1 MFVSVPLLGIGLS
14 FLRLC
19 ANILTHSMAI
29 ISTHP
34 TVQQLVALMQA
45 HGITRCVLCP
55 GSRNAPISAT
65 LSAMEGMSCRLV
77 TDERSAGFV
86 ALGWALQAQAPVA
99 VCVTSGSA
107 LLNLHPAAAEAYYRH
122 APLLIISADRPA
134 AWIGQQD
141 GQTLPQPNAL
151 GAMVKKSFN
160 LPEGDTDGWHTNR
173 LINEA
178 LLELRHHGSG
188 PVHLNIALAEPLFDM
203 QEAVLPPARV
213 IRRVSAAHLPQ
224 ELLQQVRD
232 LPRRMILVG
241 QCTADNS
248 IPAQLPFAVVGEHLS
263 NTTRTCT
270 RPDTLLQHTPEAERA
285 ALAPDLLITVGG
297 CVVSKALKVF
307 LRKNP
312 PKQHWH
318 ISEDGE
324 VCDTFCCQTY
334 CIEGSPDELWPQ
346 LSGIP
351 AADTDFLQ
359 RWQEEPAV
367 FHGPYCG
374 ISVVGAVMRR
384 LPQNSVLHLGNSSAV
399 RFAQLFP
406 LPAGVHVECNRG
418 VNGIEGCV
426 SASMGFAL
434 ADEERLQVLLC
445 GDLSFFYDMNALWQ
459 GDIPPRVRILMLNN
473 GEGGIFAT
481 IPNAPGIPC
490 VVAPHRT
497 SAQAWAESCGFRY
510 LPIRHTED
518 AAAAIDELL
527 AEDSSQPILAE
538 AFTDAQVDADLLRRF
553 YQHPAH

>member
-1 MFVSVPLLGIGLS
+1 
-14 FLRLC
+14 
-19 ANILTHSMAI
+19 MAI

-34 TVQQLVALMQA
+34 TVQQLAALMLA

-55 GSRNAPISAT
+55 GSRNAPLSAT
-65 LSAMEGMSCRLV
+65 LSALPGMDCRLV

-86 ALGWALQAQAPVA
+86 ALGWALQTQEPVA

-107 LLNLHPAAAEAYYRH
+107 LLNLHPAAAEAFYRQ

-151 GAMVKKSFN
+151 GAMVKKSYN
-160 LPEGDTDGWHTNR
+160 LPESDADGWHTNR

-203 QEAVLPPARV
+203 QEAPLPPARV
-213 IRRVSAAHLPQ
+213 IRRHAAAAIPPELLLQARDLSRRMVLVGQSTGADAPPAHLPF
-224 ELLQQVRD
+224 V
-232 LPRRMILVG
+232 
-241 QCTADNS
+241 
-248 IPAQLPFAVVGEHLS
+248 VVGEHLS
-263 NTTRTCT
+263 NTARTCT
-270 RPDTLLQHTPEAERA
+270 RPDTLLQHTPQANRP
-285 ALAPDLLITVGG
+285 ALAPDLLITTGG

-318 ISEDGE
+318 ISATGE
-324 VCDTFCCQTY
+324 VCDTFCCQTH
-334 CIEGSPDELWPQ
+334 CIEGSPADVWAQLQALPAPHAEFQQLWQ
-346 LSGIP
+346 
-351 AADTDFLQ
+351 Q
-359 RWQEEPAV
+359 EPAV
-367 FHGPYCG
+367 FHGPYG
-374 ISVVGAVMRR
+374 GMSLVGGLMRH
-384 LPQNSVLHLGNSSAV
+384 LPPHSVLHLGNSSAV
-399 RFAQLFP
+399 RYAQLFP
-406 LPAGVHVECNRG
+406 LPPQVYVECNRG

-426 SASMGFAL
+426 SAAMGFAM
-434 ADEERLQVLLC
+434 AAPDRLQVLIC

-459 GDIPPRVRILMLNN
+459 SNISPRVRILMLNN

-510 LPIRHTED
+510 LATRN
-518 AAAAIDELL
+518 AAEAATAISALL
-527 AEDSSQPILAE
+527 EPESDTPILAE
-538 AFTDAQVDADLLRRF
+538 AFTDAQADANLLRQF
-553 YQHPAH
+553 YQQTHS

>member
-1 MFVSVPLLGIGLS
+1 
-14 FLRLC
+14 
-19 ANILTHSMAI
+19 MAI

-55 GSRNAPISAT
+55 GSRNAPLSAT
-65 LSAMEGMSCRLV
+65 LSAVESMSCRLV

-86 ALGWALQAQAPVA
+86 ALGWALQAQEPVA

-107 LLNLHPAAAEAYYRH
+107 LLNLHPAAAEAYYRQ

-141 GQTLPQPNAL
+141 GQTLPQPGAL
-151 GAMVKKSFN
+151 GAMVKKSVH
-160 LPEGDTDGWHTNR
+160 LPEGDSDGWHTNR

-178 LLELRHHGSG
+178 LLELRHHGDG
-188 PVHLNIALAEPLFDM
+188 PVHINLPLAEPLFNM
-203 QEAVLPPARV
+203 KEAELPSPRV

-224 ELLQQVRD
+224 ETLQLVRD

-241 QCTADNS
+241 QCAADNT
-248 IPAQLPFAVVGEHLS
+248 IPTQLPFSVVGEHLS
-263 NTTRTCT
+263 NTSRTCS
-270 RPDTLLQHTPEAERA
+270 RPDTLIQHTPEAERA
-285 ALAPDLLITVGG
+285 ALSPDLLITVGG
-297 CVVSKALKVF
+297 CVISKSLKTL

-312 PKQHWH
+312 PRHHWH
-318 ISEDGE
+318 ISADGE
-324 VCDTFCCQTY
+324 VCDTFCCQTL
-334 CIEGSPDELWPQ
+334 CIEGAPSELWPQ
-346 LSGIP
+346 LLDIP
-351 AADTDFLQ
+351 AAAPDFLQ
-359 RWQEEPAV
+359 RWQQEPAV

-374 ISVVGAVMRR
+374 MSVVDAVMRR

-399 RFAQLFP
+399 RYAQLFP
-406 LPAGVHVECNRG
+406 LPQGVHVECNRG

-426 SASMGFAL
+426 SAAMGFAM

-459 GDIPPRVRILMLNN
+459 GNIPPRVRILMLNN

-490 VVAPHRT
+490 VVAPHHT

-510 LPIRHTED
+510 LAIRHAAD
-518 AAAAIDELL
+518 ADTAIDELL
-527 AEDSSQPILAE
+527 ADNSSQPILAE
-538 AFTDAQVDADLLRRF
+538 AFTHAQTDADLLRRF
-553 YQHPAH
+553 YQHTAH